1 MGFQSLFNEV
11 NVLSYL
17 FRRTRGLMT
26 AAALASILSGLFS
39 VLLIAQINAA
49 LTGDAAS
56 RADSHV
62 NPAWV
67 FAGIAV
73 ALMLCRMVSTA
84 LFERLGQRAL
94 AELRSF
100 VAQCVAETPFARFER
115 VGSARIQSALTEHSN
130 NVAVLFVSLPVILT
144 NTVIVVGCLGYL
156 AMLSWQVFL
165 FALGVIGLG
174 AVGYHLVHLRAI
186 RYLQSASSEQ
196 DRLFGHFRALTD
208 GAKELRLHRRKS
220 RVFMDR
226 VLGESVEG
234 VRRLRTRG
242 MSLFVISTS
251 WGQFLMYAFIGLVL
265 FGLADDG
272 PNQTQ
277 IMTGFALVFVFMVTP
292 LEGLLI
298 NIPRINM
305 ARVAASRIDEIT
317 REMPQGQEKQTSPPV
332 PDFQRLEL
340 RDVTHQYYH
349 EQSDDFFELGP
360 INLDFTPGE
369 VVFLVGGNGSGKT
382 TLAKVVVG
390 LYPPEGGEVL
400 LNGERVEADGWDAY
414 RQLFSVVFSDFHL
427 FERLLEAPRDG
438 LDEEGNRL
446 LAKLHLQHK
455 VRVENGAFT
464 TQALSQGQRKR
475 LALVV
480 SYLED
485 RPFLVFDE
493 WAADQDPL
501 FKEVF
506 YCEVLL
512 ELKRMGKAVLVITHD
527 DRYFHLADRL
537 VRLESGKLLAAGQTT
552 DEQSIGAEVGAS
564 EEDVKIGSID

>member
-1 MGFQSLFNEV
+1 ML
-11 NVLSYL
+11 LYL

-49 LTGDAAS
+49 LTSDSAS
-56 RADSHV
+56 RA
-62 NPAWV
+62 NAAWA

-73 ALMLCRMVSTA
+73 ALMVCRMVSTA

-100 VAQCVAETPFARFER
+100 VAQCVAETSFAQFER

-186 RYLQSASSEQ
+186 HYLQDASSEQ

-208 GAKELRLHRRKS
+208 GAKELRLHQRKS
-220 RVFMDR
+220 RVFMDQI
-226 VLGESVEG
+226 LGESVEG
-234 VRRLRTRG
+234 VRRLRTYG

-265 FGLADDG
+265 FVLAGDG

-277 IMTGFALVFVFMVTP
+277 VMTGFALVFVFMVTP

-305 ARVAASRIDEIT
+305 ARVAASRIDDIT
-317 REMPQGQEKQTSPPV
+317 REMPQGQERQASPQV
-332 PDFQRLEL
+332 PALQRLEL

-360 INLDFTPGE
+360 INLSFTPGE

-506 YCEVLL
+506 YCEVLP

-537 VRLESGKLLAAGQTT
+537 VRLESGKLLAT
-552 DEQSIGAEVGAS
+552 EQLDGEQPTSVEMEAIEPP
-564 EEDVKIGSID
+564 

>member
-1 MGFQSLFNEV
+1 ML
-11 NVLSYL
+11 LYL

-49 LTGDAAS
+49 LTSDSAS
-56 RADSHV
+56 RA
-62 NPAWV
+62 NAAWA

-73 ALMLCRMVSTA
+73 ALMVCRMVSTA

-100 VAQCVAETPFARFER
+100 VAQCVAETSFAQFER

-186 RYLQSASSEQ
+186 HYLQSASSEQ

-208 GAKELRLHRRKS
+208 GAKELRLHQRKS
-220 RVFMDR
+220 RVFMDQI
-226 VLGESVEG
+226 LGESVEG
-234 VRRLRTRG
+234 VRRLRTYG

-265 FGLADDG
+265 FVLAGDG

-277 IMTGFALVFVFMVTP
+277 VMTGFALVFVFMVTP

-305 ARVAASRIDEIT
+305 ARVAASRIDDIT
-317 REMPQGQEKQTSPPV
+317 REMPQGQERQATTQTTQV
-332 PDFQRLEL
+332 PALQHLEL
-340 RDVTHQYYH
+340 REVTHQYYH

-360 INLDFTPGE
+360 INLSFTPGE

-506 YCEVLL
+506 YCEVLP

-537 VRLESGKLLAAGQTT
+537 VRLESGKLLTAESETT
-552 DEQSIGAEVGAS
+552 EEPLAEPSSAT
-564 EEDVKIGSID
+564 

>member
-1 MGFQSLFNEV
+1 MLP
-11 NVLSYL
+11 YL
-17 FRRTRGLMT
+17 IRRTRGLMT
-26 AAALASILSGLFS
+26 AAAIASILSGLFS
-39 VLLIAQINAA
+39 VLLIAQINTA
-49 LTGDAAS
+49 LNSDAAS
-56 RADSHV
+56 RASA
-62 NPAWV
+62 AWA
-67 FAGIAV
+67 FAGIAL
-73 ALMLCRMVSTA
+73 ALMTCRMVSTA

-100 VAQCVAETPFARFER
+100 IAQCVAVTPFAQFER

-186 RYLQSASSEQ
+186 HYLQSASSEQ

-208 GAKELRLHRRKS
+208 GAKELRLHQSKS
-220 RVFMDR
+220 RVFMDQI
-226 VLGESVEG
+226 LGESVEG
-234 VRRLRTRG
+234 VRRLRTYG

-265 FGLADDG
+265 FVLVSDG

-277 IMTGFALVFVFMVTP
+277 VMTGFALVFVFMVTP

-305 ARVAASRIDEIT
+305 ARVAASRIDDIT
-317 REMPQGQEKQTSPPV
+317 REMPQRQGLQEPCETPAL
-332 PDFQRLEL
+332 QRLEL
-340 RDVTHQYYH
+340 RGVTHQYYH

-360 INLDFTPGE
+360 INLSFTPGE

-390 LYPPEGGEVL
+390 LYPPDGGEVL
-400 LNGERVEADGWDAY
+400 LNGERVEADDWDAY

-427 FERLLEAPRDG
+427 FERLLEAPRDD

-455 VRVENGAFT
+455 VQVENGAFT

-480 SYLED
+480 AYLED

-506 YCEVLL
+506 YTEVLP

-537 VRLESGKLLAAGQTT
+537 VRLESGKLLAP
-552 DEQSIGAEVGAS
+552 EQSAGAEVEVAHS
-564 EEDVKIGSID
+564 VAT

>member
-1 MGFQSLFNEV
+1 M
-11 NVLSYL
+11 LSHL
-17 FRRTRGLMT
+17 ILRTRGLMA
-26 AAALASILSGLFS
+26 AAALASISAGLFS
-39 VLLIAQINAA
+39 VLLIAQVNAA
-49 LTGDAAS
+49 LNTDAVS
-56 RADSHV
+56 RTNTALG
-62 NPAWV
+62 

-73 ALMLCRMVSTA
+73 ALMVCRMVSTA

-94 AELRSF
+94 AELRS
-100 VAQCVAETPFARFER
+100 AIAMRVAEASFTQFER
-115 VGSARIQSALTEHSN
+115 VGSARIQSALTEHCNS
-130 NVAVLFVSLPVILT
+130 VAVLFVSLPVVLT
-144 NTVIVVGCLGYL
+144 NMVIVFGCLGYL
-156 AMLSWQVFL
+156 AMLSWKVFL
-165 FALGVIGLG
+165 FALGVVGLG

-186 RYLQSASSEQ
+186 HYLQDASSEQ

-208 GAKELRLHRRKS
+208 GAKELRLNQSKS
-220 RVFMDR
+220 RVFMEQ
-226 VLGESVEG
+226 VLGESVES
-234 VRRLRTRG
+234 VRKLRTYG

-265 FGLADDG
+265 FVLASDG

-305 ARVAASRIDEIT
+305 ARVAASRIDDIT
-317 REMPQGQEKQTSPPV
+317 REMPQQQRPQEHREILT
-332 PDFQRLEL
+332 FQHLEL
-340 RDVTHQYYH
+340 HGVTHQYYH

-360 INLDFTPGE
+360 INLSFSPGE

-382 TLAKVVVG
+382 TLAKVMVG
-390 LYPPEGGEVL
+390 LYPPEGGDIL
-400 LNGERVEADGWDAY
+400 LNGERVDAGDWDAY

-464 TQALSQGQRKR
+464 TKALSQGQRKR

-480 SYLED
+480 AYLED

-506 YCEVLL
+506 YTEVLP
-512 ELKRMGKAVLVITHD
+512 ELKSMGKAVLVITHD

-537 VRLESGKLLAAGQTT
+537 IRLESGKLLPVEYEPIDTP
-552 DEQSIGAEVGAS
+552 S
-564 EEDVKIGSID
+564 ELSLIRENH

>member
-1 MGFQSLFNEV
+1 MLP
-11 NVLSYL
+11 YL
-17 FRRTRGLMT
+17 IRRTRGLMT
-26 AAALASILSGLFS
+26 AAAIASILSGLFS
-39 VLLIAQINAA
+39 VLLIAQINTA
-49 LTGDAAS
+49 LNSDAAS
-56 RADSHV
+56 RA
-62 NPAWV
+62 NAAWA
-67 FAGIAV
+67 FAGIAL
-73 ALMLCRMVSTA
+73 ALMVCRMVSTA

-100 VAQCVAETPFARFER
+100 IAQCVAVTPFAQFER

-186 RYLQSASSEQ
+186 HYLQSASSEQ

-208 GAKELRLHRRKS
+208 GAKELRLHQSKS
-220 RVFMDR
+220 RVFMDQI
-226 VLGESVEG
+226 LGESVEG
-234 VRRLRTRG
+234 VRRLRTYG

-265 FGLADDG
+265 FVLVSDG

-277 IMTGFALVFVFMVTP
+277 VMTGFALVFVFMVTP

-305 ARVAASRIDEIT
+305 ARVAASRIDDIT
-317 REMPQGQEKQTSPPV
+317 REMPQRQGLQEPRETPAL
-332 PDFQRLEL
+332 QRLEL
-340 RDVTHQYYH
+340 RGVTHQYYH

-360 INLDFTPGE
+360 INLSFTPGE

-390 LYPPEGGEVL
+390 LYPPDGGEVL
-400 LNGERVEADGWDAY
+400 LNGERVEADDWDAY

-427 FERLLEAPRDG
+427 FERLLEAPRDD

-455 VRVENGAFT
+455 VQVENGAFT

-480 SYLED
+480 AYLED

-506 YCEVLL
+506 YTEVLP

-537 VRLESGKLLAAGQTT
+537 VRLESGKLLAP
-552 DEQSIGAEVGAS
+552 EQSAGAEVEVAHS
-564 EEDVKIGSID
+564 VAT

>member
-1 MGFQSLFNEV
+1 M
-11 NVLSYL
+11 LSYL

-49 LTGDAAS
+49 LTSDSAS
-56 RADSHV
+56 RA
-62 NPAWV
+62 NAAWA

-73 ALMLCRMVSTA
+73 ALMVCRMVSTA

-100 VAQCVAETPFARFER
+100 VAQCVAETSFAQFER

-186 RYLQSASSEQ
+186 HYLQSASSEQ

-208 GAKELRLHRRKS
+208 GAKELRLHQRKS
-220 RVFMDR
+220 RVFMDQI
-226 VLGESVEG
+226 LGESVEG
-234 VRRLRTRG
+234 VRRLRTYG

-265 FGLADDG
+265 FVLAGDG

-277 IMTGFALVFVFMVTP
+277 VMTGFALVFVFMVTP

-305 ARVAASRIDEIT
+305 ARVAASRIDDIA
-317 REMPQGQEKQTSPPV
+317 REMPQGQERQATTQTTQMPAL
-332 PDFQRLEL
+332 QHLEL
-340 RDVTHQYYH
+340 REVTHQYYH

-360 INLDFTPGE
+360 INLSFTPGE

-506 YCEVLL
+506 YCEVLP

-537 VRLESGKLLAAGQTT
+537 VRLESGKLLAP
-552 DEQSIGAEVGAS
+552 EQLDGEQPTSVEVEAIEPS
-564 EEDVKIGSID
+564 

>member
-1 MGFQSLFNEV
+1 M
-11 NVLSYL
+11 LSYL
-17 FRRTRGLMT
+17 IRRTRGLMT

-39 VLLIAQINAA
+39 VLLITQINAA
-49 LTGDAAS
+49 LTSDAAS
-56 RADSHV
+56 RA
-62 NPAWV
+62 NTAWA

-73 ALMLCRMVSTA
+73 ALMVCRMVSTA

-100 VAQCVAETPFARFER
+100 VAQCVAETPFAHFER
-115 VGSARIQSALTEHSN
+115 AGSARIQSALTEHSN

-220 RVFMDR
+220 RVFMDQI
-226 VLGESVEG
+226 LGESVEG
-234 VRRLRTRG
+234 VRRMRTYG

-265 FGLADDG
+265 FVLAGDG

-277 IMTGFALVFVFMVTP
+277 VMTGFALVFVYMVTP

-305 ARVAASRIDEIT
+305 ARVAASRIDDIT
-317 REMPQGQEKQTSPPV
+317 REMPHGQERQASPQA

-360 INLDFTPGE
+360 INLSFTPGE

-400 LNGERVEADGWDAY
+400 LNGERVEADDWDAY

-427 FERLLEAPRDG
+427 FERLLEAPRED

-455 VRVENGAFT
+455 VQVENGAFT

-480 SYLED
+480 AYLED

-506 YCEVLL
+506 YCEVLP
-512 ELKRMGKAVLVITHD
+512 ELKRMDKAVLVITHD

-537 VRLESGKLLAAGQTT
+537 VRLESGKLLAP
-552 DEQSIGAEVGAS
+552 EQSADAEVEVAS
-564 EEDVKIGSID
+564 SAAT

>member
-1 MGFQSLFNEV
+1 
-11 NVLSYL
+11 
-17 FRRTRGLMT
+17 MT

-49 LTGDAAS
+49 LTSDSAS
-56 RADSHV
+56 RA
-62 NPAWV
+62 NAAWA

-73 ALMLCRMVSTA
+73 ALMVCRMVSTA

-100 VAQCVAETPFARFER
+100 VAQCVAETSFAQFER

-186 RYLQSASSEQ
+186 HYLQDASSEQ

-208 GAKELRLHRRKS
+208 GAKELRLHQRKS
-220 RVFMDR
+220 RVFMDQI
-226 VLGESVEG
+226 LGESVEG
-234 VRRLRTRG
+234 VRRLRTYG

-265 FGLADDG
+265 FVLAGDG

-277 IMTGFALVFVFMVTP
+277 VMTGFALVFVFMVTP

-305 ARVAASRIDEIT
+305 ARVAASRIDDIT
-317 REMPQGQEKQTSPPV
+317 REMPQGQERQASPQV
-332 PDFQRLEL
+332 PALQRLEL

-360 INLDFTPGE
+360 INLSFTPGE

-506 YCEVLL
+506 YCEVLP

-537 VRLESGKLLAAGQTT
+537 VRLESGKLLTAESETT
-552 DEQSIGAEVGAS
+552 EEPLAEPSSAT
-564 EEDVKIGSID
+564 

>member
-1 MGFQSLFNEV
+1 M
-11 NVLSYL
+11 LSYL

-49 LTGDAAS
+49 LTSDSAS
-56 RADSHV
+56 RA
-62 NPAWV
+62 NAAWA

-73 ALMLCRMVSTA
+73 ALMVCRMVSTA

-100 VAQCVAETPFARFER
+100 VAQCVAETSFAQFER

-186 RYLQSASSEQ
+186 HYLQSASSEQ

-208 GAKELRLHRRKS
+208 GAKELRLHQRKS
-220 RVFMDR
+220 RVFMDQI
-226 VLGESVEG
+226 LGESVEG
-234 VRRLRTRG
+234 VRRLRTYG

-265 FGLADDG
+265 FVLAGDG

-277 IMTGFALVFVFMVTP
+277 VMTGFALVFVFMVTP

-305 ARVAASRIDEIT
+305 ARVAASRIDDIA
-317 REMPQGQEKQTSPPV
+317 REMPQGQERQATTQTTQMPAL
-332 PDFQRLEL
+332 QHLEL
-340 RDVTHQYYH
+340 REVTHQYYH

-360 INLDFTPGE
+360 INLSFTPGE

-506 YCEVLL
+506 YCEVLP

-537 VRLESGKLLAAGQTT
+537 VRLESGKLLATEPMDG
-552 DEQSIGAEVGAS
+552 EQPTSEAVEAS
-564 EEDVKIGSID
+564 VTS

>member
-1 MGFQSLFNEV
+1 
-11 NVLSYL
+11 
-17 FRRTRGLMT
+17 MT

-49 LTGDAAS
+49 LNSDAAS
-56 RADSHV
+56 RA
-62 NPAWV
+62 NAAWG

-73 ALMLCRMVSTA
+73 ALMVCRMVSTA

-100 VAQCVAETPFARFER
+100 VAQCVAETPFAQFER

-186 RYLQSASSEQ
+186 HYLQDASSEQ

-208 GAKELRLHRRKS
+208 GAKELRLHQRKS
-220 RVFMDR
+220 RVFMDQI
-226 VLGESVEG
+226 LGESVEG
-234 VRRLRTRG
+234 VRRLRTYG

-265 FGLADDG
+265 FVLAGDG

-277 IMTGFALVFVFMVTP
+277 VMTGFALVFVFMVTP

-305 ARVAASRIDEIT
+305 ARVAASRIDDIT
-317 REMPQGQEKQTSPPV
+317 REMPQGQERQASPQV
-332 PDFQRLEL
+332 PALQRLEL

-360 INLDFTPGE
+360 IDLSFTPGE

-480 SYLED
+480 AYLED

-506 YCEVLL
+506 YCEVLP

-537 VRLESGKLLAAGQTT
+537 VRLESGKLLT
-552 DEQSIGAEVGAS
+552 AES
-564 EEDVKIGSID
+564 ETAEEPLAEPSSAT

>member
-1 MGFQSLFNEV
+1 M
-11 NVLSYL
+11 LSYL
-17 FRRTRGLMT
+17 IRRTRGLMT
-26 AAALASILSGLFS
+26 AAALASIFSGLFS

-49 LTGDAAS
+49 LTSDSAS
-56 RADSHV
+56 RA
-62 NPAWV
+62 NAAWA

-73 ALMLCRMVSTA
+73 ALMVCRMVSTA

-100 VAQCVAETPFARFER
+100 VAQCVAETPFAQFER

-186 RYLQSASSEQ
+186 HYLQDASSEQ

-208 GAKELRLHRRKS
+208 GAKELRLHQRKS
-220 RVFMDR
+220 RVFMDQI
-226 VLGESVEG
+226 LGESVEG
-234 VRRLRTRG
+234 VRRLRTYG

-265 FGLADDG
+265 FVLAGDG

-277 IMTGFALVFVFMVTP
+277 VMTGFALVFVFMVTP

-305 ARVAASRIDEIT
+305 ARVAASRIDDIT
-317 REMPQGQEKQTSPPV
+317 REMPQGQEKQASPQEPAL
-332 PDFQRLEL
+332 QRLEL

-360 INLDFTPGE
+360 INLSFTPGE

-506 YCEVLL
+506 YCEVLP

-537 VRLESGKLLAAGQTT
+537 VRLESGKLLAP
-552 DEQSIGAEVGAS
+552 EQPDGTEEVLKTAEAT
-564 EEDVKIGSID
+564 

>member
-1 MGFQSLFNEV
+1 
-11 NVLSYL
+11 VLPYL
-17 FRRTRGLMT
+17 IRRTRGLMT

-49 LTGDAAS
+49 LNSDAAS
-56 RADSHV
+56 RA
-62 NPAWV
+62 NAAWG

-73 ALMLCRMVSTA
+73 ALMVCRMVSTA

-186 RYLQSASSEQ
+186 HYLQDASSEQ

-208 GAKELRLHRRKS
+208 GAKELRLHQRKS
-220 RVFMDR
+220 RVFMDQI
-226 VLGESVEG
+226 LGESVEG
-234 VRRLRTRG
+234 VRRLRTYG

-265 FGLADDG
+265 FVLAGDG

-277 IMTGFALVFVFMVTP
+277 VMTGFALVFVFMVTP

-305 ARVAASRIDEIT
+305 ARVAASRIDDIT
-317 REMPQGQEKQTSPPV
+317 REMPQGQERQASPQV
-332 PDFQRLEL
+332 PALQRLEL

-360 INLDFTPGE
+360 INLSFTPGE
-369 VVFLVGGNGSGKT
+369 VVFLVGGNGI
-382 TLAKVVVG
+382 
-390 LYPPEGGEVL
+390 L

-480 SYLED
+480 AYLED

-506 YCEVLL
+506 YCEVLP

-537 VRLESGKLLAAGQTT
+537 VRLESGKLLAAESET
-552 DEQSIGAEVGAS
+552 AEEPLAEPSPAS
-564 EEDVKIGSID
+564 

>member
-1 MGFQSLFNEV
+1 MGFQSLSNEV

-196 DRLFGHFRALTD
+196 DRLFGLFRALTD

-390 LYPPEGGEVL
+390 LYPPEGGGVL
-400 LNGERVEADGWDAY
+400 LNERVEADGWDAY

-537 VRLESGKLLAAGQTT
+537 VRLESGKLLAT
-552 DEQSIGAEVGAS
+552 EQLDGEQPTSVEMEAIEPP
-564 EEDVKIGSID
+564 

>member
-1 MGFQSLFNEV
+1 M
-11 NVLSYL
+11 LSYL

-49 LTGDAAS
+49 LTSDSAS
-56 RADSHV
+56 RASA
-62 NPAWV
+62 AWA

-73 ALMLCRMVSTA
+73 ALMVCRMVSTA

-100 VAQCVAETPFARFER
+100 VAQCVAETPFAQFER

-186 RYLQSASSEQ
+186 HYLQDASSEQ

-208 GAKELRLHRRKS
+208 GAKELRLHQRKS
-220 RVFMDR
+220 RVFMDQI
-226 VLGESVEG
+226 LGESVEG
-234 VRRLRTRG
+234 VRRLRTYG

-265 FGLADDG
+265 FVLAGDG

-277 IMTGFALVFVFMVTP
+277 VMTGFALVFVFMVTP

-305 ARVAASRIDEIT
+305 ARVAASRIDDIA
-317 REMPQGQEKQTSPPV
+317 REMPQGQERQATTQTTQMPAL
-332 PDFQRLEL
+332 QHLEL
-340 RDVTHQYYH
+340 REVTHQYYH

-360 INLDFTPGE
+360 INLSFTPGE

-506 YCEVLL
+506 YCEVLP

-537 VRLESGKLLAAGQTT
+537 VRLESGKLLAP
-552 DEQSIGAEVGAS
+552 EQLDGEQPTSVEVEAIEPS
-564 EEDVKIGSID
+564 

>member
-1 MGFQSLFNEV
+1 MLP
-11 NVLSYL
+11 YL
-17 FRRTRGLMT
+17 IRRTRGLMT

-49 LTGDAAS
+49 LNSDAAS
-56 RADSHV
+56 RA
-62 NPAWV
+62 NAAWG

-73 ALMLCRMVSTA
+73 ALMVCRMVSTA

-100 VAQCVAETPFARFER
+100 VAQCVAQTPFAQFER

-186 RYLQSASSEQ
+186 HYLQDASSEQ

-208 GAKELRLHRRKS
+208 GAKELRLHQRKS
-220 RVFMDR
+220 RVFMDQI
-226 VLGESVEG
+226 LGESVEG
-234 VRRLRTRG
+234 VRRLRTYG

-265 FGLADDG
+265 FVLASDG

-277 IMTGFALVFVFMVTP
+277 VMTGFALVFVFMVTP

-305 ARVAASRIDEIT
+305 ARVAASRIDDIT
-317 REMPQGQEKQTSPPV
+317 REMPHGQERQASPQV

-360 INLDFTPGE
+360 IDLSFTPGE

-427 FERLLEAPRDG
+427 FERLLEAPREG

-480 SYLED
+480 AYLED

-506 YCEVLL
+506 YCEVLP

-537 VRLESGKLLAAGQTT
+537 VRLESGKLLTAGQTT
-552 DEQSIGAEVGAS
+552 DEQSTGAEVGAS

>member
-1 MGFQSLFNEV
+1 MLV
-11 NVLSYL
+11 YL
-17 FRRTRGLMT
+17 IRRTRGLMT
-26 AAALASILSGLFS
+26 AAALASILAGLFS
-39 VLLIAQINAA
+39 VMLIAQINTA
-49 LTGDAAS
+49 LTSDAAS
-56 RADSHV
+56 RASA
-62 NPAWV
+62 AWA

-100 VAQCVAETPFARFER
+100 VAQCVAKTPFAHFER

-186 RYLQSASSEQ
+186 RYLQTASSEQ

-208 GAKELRLHRRKS
+208 GAKELRLHQDKRHT
-220 RVFMDR
+220 FINQ
-226 VLGESVEG
+226 VLGASVEG
-234 VRRLRTRG
+234 VRRLRTHG

-265 FGLADDG
+265 FVLAGNG

-277 IMTGFALVFVFMVTP
+277 VMTGFALVFVYMVTP

-305 ARVAASRIDEIT
+305 ARVAASRIDDIT
-317 REMPQGQEKQTSPPV
+317 REMPQGQERQASPRV
-332 PDFQRLEL
+332 PALQRLEL

-349 EQSDDFFELGP
+349 EQSDDVFELGP
-360 INLDFTPGE
+360 INLSFTPGE

-382 TLAKVVVG
+382 TLAKVLVG
-390 LYPPEGGEVL
+390 LYSPEGGEVL

-427 FERLLEAPRDG
+427 FERLLEAPRED

-464 TQALSQGQRKR
+464 TQSLSQGQRKR

-480 SYLED
+480 AYLED

-506 YCEVLL
+506 YCEVLP

-527 DRYFHLADRL
+527 DRYFQLADRL
-537 VRLESGKLLAAGQTT
+537 VRLESGKLLAP
-552 DEQSIGAEVGAS
+552 EQSADAEVEVAPS
-564 EEDVKIGSID
+564 VAT

>member
-1 MGFQSLFNEV
+1 MLP
-11 NVLSYL
+11 YL
-17 FRRTRGLMT
+17 IRQTRGLMT
-26 AAALASILSGLFS
+26 AAAIASILSGLFS
-39 VLLIAQINAA
+39 VLLIAQINTA
-49 LTGDAAS
+49 LNSDAAS
-56 RADSHV
+56 RASA
-62 NPAWV
+62 AWA
-67 FAGIAV
+67 FAGIAL
-73 ALMLCRMVSTA
+73 ALMACRMVSTA

-94 AELRSF
+94 AELRNF
-100 VAQCVAETPFARFER
+100 IAQCVAVTPFAQFER

-156 AMLSWQVFL
+156 AVLSWQVFL

-186 RYLQSASSEQ
+186 HYLQSASSEQ

-208 GAKELRLHRRKS
+208 GAKELRLHQRKS
-220 RVFMDR
+220 RVFMDQI
-226 VLGESVEG
+226 LGESIEG
-234 VRRLRTRG
+234 VRRLRTYG

-265 FGLADDG
+265 FVLVSDG

-277 IMTGFALVFVFMVTP
+277 VMTGFALVFVFMVTP
-292 LEGLLI
+292 LEALLI

-305 ARVAASRIDEIT
+305 ARVAASRIDDIT
-317 REMPQGQEKQTSPPV
+317 REMPQGQERLASPQV

-360 INLDFTPGE
+360 INLSFTPGE

-400 LNGERVEADGWDAY
+400 LNGEPVEADGWDAY

-427 FERLLEAPRDG
+427 FERLLEAPRDD

-455 VRVENGAFT
+455 VQVENGAFT

-480 SYLED
+480 AYLED

-506 YCEVLL
+506 YTEVLP

-537 VRLESGKLLAAGQTT
+537 VRLESGKLLAPELPG
-552 DEQSIGAEVGAS
+552 GAEVAVVS
-564 EEDVKIGSID
+564 SMAT

>member
-1 MGFQSLFNEV
+1 MLV
-11 NVLSYL
+11 YL
-17 FRRTRGLMT
+17 IRRTRGLMT
-26 AAALASILSGLFS
+26 AAALASILAGLFS
-39 VLLIAQINAA
+39 VMLIAQINTA
-49 LTGDAAS
+49 LTSDAAS
-56 RADSHV
+56 RASA
-62 NPAWV
+62 AWA

-73 ALMLCRMVSTA
+73 ALMVCRMVSTA

-100 VAQCVAETPFARFER
+100 VAQCVAETPFAHFER

-144 NTVIVVGCLGYL
+144 NAVIVVGCLGYL

-186 RYLQSASSEQ
+186 HYLQSASSEQ
-196 DRLFGHFRALTD
+196 DRLFGHFCALTD
-208 GAKELRLHRRKS
+208 GAKELRLHQDKRHT
-220 RVFMDR
+220 FMNQ
-226 VLGESVEG
+226 VLGKSVEG
-234 VRRLRTRG
+234 VRRLRTHG

-265 FGLADDG
+265 FVLAGDG

-277 IMTGFALVFVFMVTP
+277 VMTGFALVFVYMVTP

-305 ARVAASRIDEIT
+305 ARVAASRIDDIT
-317 REMPQGQEKQTSPPV
+317 REMPQEQDRQASPQAL
-332 PDFQRLEL
+332 DFQRLEL

-349 EQSDDFFELGP
+349 EQSDDVFELGP
-360 INLDFTPGE
+360 INLSFTPGE

-427 FERLLEAPRDG
+427 FERLLEAPRED

-464 TQALSQGQRKR
+464 TQSLSQGQRKR

-480 SYLED
+480 AYLED

-506 YCEVLL
+506 YCEVLP

-537 VRLESGKLLAAGQTT
+537 VRLESGKLLTAGQTT
-552 DEQSIGAEVGAS
+552 DEQSTGAEVGAS

>member
-1 MGFQSLFNEV
+1 ML
-11 NVLSYL
+11 LYL
-17 FRRTRGLMT
+17 IRRTRGLMT
-26 AAALASILSGLFS
+26 AAAIASILAGLFS
-39 VLLIAQINAA
+39 VLLVAQINAA
-49 LTGDAAS
+49 LTSDSASHESAAW
-56 RADSHV
+56 A
-62 NPAWV
+62 

-73 ALMLCRMVSTA
+73 ALMVCRMVSTA

-100 VAQCVAETPFARFER
+100 VARCVAETPFAHFER

-186 RYLQSASSEQ
+186 RYLHRASSEQ

-220 RVFMDR
+220 RVFMDQI
-226 VLGESVEG
+226 LGESVEG
-234 VRRLRTRG
+234 VRRLRTYG

-265 FGLADDG
+265 FVLAGDG

-277 IMTGFALVFVFMVTP
+277 VMTGFALVFVYMVTP

-305 ARVAASRIDEIT
+305 ARVAASRIDDIT
-317 REMPQGQEKQTSPPV
+317 REMPQGQERQASPQV

-340 RDVTHQYYH
+340 RNVTHQYYH

-360 INLDFTPGE
+360 INLSFTPGE

-400 LNGERVEADGWDAY
+400 LNGEPVEADGWDAY

-427 FERLLEAPRDG
+427 FERLLEAPRED

-446 LAKLHLQHK
+446 LAKLHLKHK
-455 VRVENGAFT
+455 VQVENGAFT

-480 SYLED
+480 AYLED

-506 YCEVLL
+506 YCEVLP

-527 DRYFHLADRL
+527 DRYFHFADRL
-537 VRLESGKLLAAGQTT
+537 VRLESGKLLAP
-552 DEQSIGAEVGAS
+552 EQSADAEVEVAPS
-564 EEDVKIGSID
+564 VAT

>member
-1 MGFQSLFNEV
+1 MLV
-11 NVLSYL
+11 YL
-17 FRRTRGLMT
+17 IRRTRGLMT
-26 AAALASILSGLFS
+26 AAALASILAGLFS

-49 LTGDAAS
+49 LTSDAAS
-56 RADSHV
+56 HASA
-62 NPAWV
+62 AWA

-100 VAQCVAETPFARFER
+100 VAQCVAKTPFAQFER

-208 GAKELRLHRRKS
+208 GAKELRLHQDKRHT
-220 RVFMDR
+220 FMNQ
-226 VLGESVEG
+226 VLGASVEG
-234 VRRLRTRG
+234 VRRLRTHG

-265 FGLADDG
+265 FVLAGDG

-277 IMTGFALVFVFMVTP
+277 VMTGFALVFVYMVTP

-305 ARVAASRIDEIT
+305 ARVAASRIDDIT
-317 REMPQGQEKQTSPPV
+317 REMPQGQERQASPQAL
-332 PDFQRLEL
+332 DFQRLEL

-349 EQSDDFFELGP
+349 EQSDDVFELGP
-360 INLDFTPGE
+360 INLSFTPGE

-427 FERLLEAPRDG
+427 FERLLEAPRED

-464 TQALSQGQRKR
+464 TQSLSQGQRKR

-480 SYLED
+480 TYLED
-485 RPFLVFDE
+485 RPFLLFDE

-506 YCEVLL
+506 YCEVLP

-537 VRLESGKLLAAGQTT
+537 VRLESGKLLAV
-552 DEQSIGAEVGAS
+552 EQSTSAEV
-564 EEDVKIGSID
+564 V

>member
-1 MGFQSLFNEV
+1 M
-11 NVLSYL
+11 LSYL
-17 FRRTRGLMT
+17 IRRTRGLMT
-26 AAALASILSGLFS
+26 AAALASIFSGLFS

-49 LTGDAAS
+49 LTSDSAS
-56 RADSHV
+56 RA
-62 NPAWV
+62 NAAWA

-73 ALMLCRMVSTA
+73 ALMVCRMVSTA

-100 VAQCVAETPFARFER
+100 VAQCVAETPFAQFER

-186 RYLQSASSEQ
+186 HYLQDASSEQ

-208 GAKELRLHRRKS
+208 GAKELRLHQRKS
-220 RVFMDR
+220 RVFMDQI
-226 VLGESVEG
+226 LGESVEG
-234 VRRLRTRG
+234 VRRLRTYG

-265 FGLADDG
+265 FVLAGDG

-277 IMTGFALVFVFMVTP
+277 VMTGFALVFVFMVTP

-305 ARVAASRIDEIT
+305 ARVAASRIDDIT
-317 REMPQGQEKQTSPPV
+317 REMPQGQERQATTQTTQV
-332 PDFQRLEL
+332 PALQHLEL

-360 INLDFTPGE
+360 INLSFTPGE

-480 SYLED
+480 AYLED

-506 YCEVLL
+506 YCEVLP

-537 VRLESGKLLAAGQTT
+537 VRLESGKLLAP
-552 DEQSIGAEVGAS
+552 EQSDGTEEVLKTAEAT
-564 EEDVKIGSID
+564 

>member
-1 MGFQSLFNEV
+1 MLP
-11 NVLSYL
+11 YL
-17 FRRTRGLMT
+17 IRRTRGLMT

-49 LTGDAAS
+49 LTSDSAS
-56 RADSHV
+56 RASA
-62 NPAWV
+62 AWA

-73 ALMLCRMVSTA
+73 ALMVCRMVSTA

-100 VAQCVAETPFARFER
+100 VAQCVAETPFAQFER

-208 GAKELRLHRRKS
+208 GAKELRLHQRKS
-220 RVFMDR
+220 RVFMDQI
-226 VLGESVEG
+226 LGESVEG
-234 VRRLRTRG
+234 VRRLRTYG

-265 FGLADDG
+265 FVLAGDGL
-272 PNQTQ
+272 NQTQ
-277 IMTGFALVFVFMVTP
+277 VMTGFALVFVFMVTP

-305 ARVAASRIDEIT
+305 ARVAASRIDDIT
-317 REMPQGQEKQTSPPV
+317 REMPQGQERQATTQTTQV
-332 PDFQRLEL
+332 PALQRLEL

-360 INLDFTPGE
+360 INLSFTPGE

-480 SYLED
+480 AYLED

-506 YCEVLL
+506 YCEILP

-537 VRLESGKLLAAGQTT
+537 VRLESGKLLT
-552 DEQSIGAEVGAS
+552 AES
-564 EEDVKIGSID
+564 ETAEEPLAEPSSAT

>member
-1 MGFQSLFNEV
+1 MLP
-11 NVLSYL
+11 YL
-17 FRRTRGLMT
+17 IRRTRGLMT
-26 AAALASILSGLFS
+26 AAAIASILSGLFS
-39 VLLIAQINAA
+39 VLLIAQINTA
-49 LTGDAAS
+49 LNSDAAS
-56 RADSHV
+56 RA
-62 NPAWV
+62 NAAWA
-67 FAGIAV
+67 FAGIAL
-73 ALMLCRMVSTA
+73 ALMTCRMVSTA

-100 VAQCVAETPFARFER
+100 IAQCVAVTPFAQFER

-186 RYLQSASSEQ
+186 HYLQSASSEQ

-208 GAKELRLHRRKS
+208 GAKELRLHQSKS
-220 RVFMDR
+220 RVFMDQI
-226 VLGESVEG
+226 LGESVEG
-234 VRRLRTRG
+234 VRRLRTYG

-265 FGLADDG
+265 FVLVSDG

-277 IMTGFALVFVFMVTP
+277 VMTGFALVFVFMVTP

-305 ARVAASRIDEIT
+305 ARVAASRIDDIT
-317 REMPQGQEKQTSPPV
+317 REMPQRQGLQEPCETPAL
-332 PDFQRLEL
+332 QRLEL
-340 RDVTHQYYH
+340 RGVTHQYYH

-360 INLDFTPGE
+360 INLSFTPGE

-390 LYPPEGGEVL
+390 LYPPDGGEVL
-400 LNGERVEADGWDAY
+400 LNGERVEADDWDAY

-427 FERLLEAPRDG
+427 FERLLEAPRDD

-455 VRVENGAFT
+455 VQVENGAFT

-480 SYLED
+480 AYLED

-506 YCEVLL
+506 YTEVLP

-537 VRLESGKLLAAGQTT
+537 VRLESGKLLAP
-552 DEQSIGAEVGAS
+552 EQSVGAEVEVAHS
-564 EEDVKIGSID
+564 VAT

>member
-1 MGFQSLFNEV
+1 MLP
-11 NVLSYL
+11 YL
-17 FRRTRGLMT
+17 IRRTRGLMT

-39 VLLIAQINAA
+39 VLLITQINAA
-49 LTGDAAS
+49 LTSDAAS
-56 RADSHV
+56 RA
-62 NPAWV
+62 NTAWA

-73 ALMLCRMVSTA
+73 ALMACRMVSTA

-100 VAQCVAETPFARFER
+100 VAQCVAETPFAHFER

-186 RYLQSASSEQ
+186 HYLQDASSEQ

-208 GAKELRLHRRKS
+208 GAKELRLHQRKS
-220 RVFMDR
+220 RVFMDQI
-226 VLGESVEG
+226 LGESVEG
-234 VRRLRTRG
+234 VRRLRTYG

-265 FGLADDG
+265 FVLAGDG

-277 IMTGFALVFVFMVTP
+277 VMTGFALVFVFMVTP

-305 ARVAASRIDEIT
+305 ARVAASRIDDIT
-317 REMPQGQEKQTSPPV
+317 REMPQGEERQTSPQA
-332 PDFQRLEL
+332 PDLQRLEL

-360 INLDFTPGE
+360 INLSFTPGE

-400 LNGERVEADGWDAY
+400 LNGERVEADSWDAY

-427 FERLLEAPRDG
+427 FERLLEAPRED

-480 SYLED
+480 AYLED

-506 YCEVLL
+506 YCEVLP

-537 VRLESGKLLAAGQTT
+537 VRLESGKLLTT
-552 DEQSIGAEVGAS
+552 EQLDGEQPTSEAVEAS
-564 EEDVKIGSID
+564 LTS

>member
-1 MGFQSLFNEV
+1 M
-11 NVLSYL
+11 LSYL

-39 VLLIAQINAA
+39 VLLIAQINVA
-49 LTGDAAS
+49 LTSDAAS
-56 RADSHV
+56 RATSHV
-62 NPAWV
+62 NPAWA

-73 ALMLCRMVSTA
+73 ALMACRMVSTA

-100 VAQCVAETPFARFER
+100 VARCVAETPFAHFER

-144 NTVIVVGCLGYL
+144 NTVIVMGCLGYL

-174 AVGYHLVHLRAI
+174 AIGYHLVHLCAI
-186 RYLQSASSEQ
+186 HYLQSASSEQ

-208 GAKELRLHRRKS
+208 GAKELRLHQRKS
-220 RVFMDR
+220 RVFMDQI
-226 VLGESVEG
+226 LGESVEG
-234 VRRLRTRG
+234 VRRLRTYG

-265 FGLADDG
+265 FVLAGDG

-277 IMTGFALVFVFMVTP
+277 VMTGFALVFVFMVTP

-305 ARVAASRIDEIT
+305 ARVAASRIDDIT
-317 REMPQGQEKQTSPPV
+317 REMPQGQERQASPQV
-332 PDFQRLEL
+332 PALQRLEL
-340 RDVTHQYYH
+340 HDVTHQYYH

-360 INLDFTPGE
+360 INLSFTPGE

-427 FERLLEAPRDG
+427 FERLLEAPREG

-480 SYLED
+480 AYLED

-506 YCEVLL
+506 YCEVLP

-537 VRLESGKLLAAGQTT
+537 VRLESGRLLAAESET
-552 DEQSIGAEVGAS
+552 AEEPLAERS
-564 EEDVKIGSID
+564 SAT

>member
-1 MGFQSLFNEV
+1 MLV
-11 NVLSYL
+11 YL
-17 FRRTRGLMT
+17 IRRTRGLMT

-39 VLLIAQINAA
+39 VLLIAQINVA

-56 RADSHV
+56 
-62 NPAWV
+62 NTNTAWA

-100 VAQCVAETPFARFER
+100 VAQCVAETPFAHFER

-186 RYLQSASSEQ
+186 HYLQSASSEQ

-208 GAKELRLHRRKS
+208 GAKELRLHQDKRHT
-220 RVFMDR
+220 FMNQ
-226 VLGESVEG
+226 VLGASVEG
-234 VRRLRTRG
+234 VRRLRTHG

-265 FGLADDG
+265 FVLAGDG
-272 PNQTQ
+272 PNQAQ
-277 IMTGFALVFVFMVTP
+277 VMTGFALVFVFMVTP

-305 ARVAASRIDEIT
+305 ARVAASRIDDIT
-317 REMPQGQEKQTSPPV
+317 REMPQGQERQASPWV
-332 PDFQRLEL
+332 SALQRLEL

-349 EQSDDFFELGP
+349 EQSDDVFELGP
-360 INLDFTPGE
+360 INLSFTPGE

-382 TLAKVVVG
+382 TLAKVLVG
-390 LYPPEGGEVL
+390 LYSPEGGEVL

-427 FERLLEAPRDG
+427 FERLLEAPRED

-464 TQALSQGQRKR
+464 TQSLSQGQRKR

-480 SYLED
+480 AYLED

-506 YCEVLL
+506 YCEVLP

-527 DRYFHLADRL
+527 DRYFQLADRL
-537 VRLESGKLLAAGQTT
+537 VRLESGKLLAP
-552 DEQSIGAEVGAS
+552 EQPAAAEVEVAPS
-564 EEDVKIGSID
+564 VAT

>member
-1 MGFQSLFNEV
+1 MLP
-11 NVLSYL
+11 YL
-17 FRRTRGLMT
+17 IRRTRGLMT
-26 AAALASILSGLFS
+26 AAAIASILSGLFS
-39 VLLIAQINAA
+39 VLLIAQINTA
-49 LTGDAAS
+49 LNSDAAS
-56 RADSHV
+56 RA
-62 NPAWV
+62 NAAWT
-67 FAGIAV
+67 FAGIAL
-73 ALMLCRMVSTA
+73 ALMACRMVSTA

-100 VAQCVAETPFARFER
+100 IAQCVAVTPFAQFER

-156 AMLSWQVFL
+156 AVLSWQVFL

-186 RYLQSASSEQ
+186 HYLQSASSEQ

-208 GAKELRLHRRKS
+208 GAKELRLHQRKS
-220 RVFMDR
+220 RVFMDQI
-226 VLGESVEG
+226 LGESVEG
-234 VRRLRTRG
+234 VRRLRTYG

-265 FGLADDG
+265 FVLVSDG

-277 IMTGFALVFVFMVTP
+277 VMTGFALVFVFMVTP

-305 ARVAASRIDEIT
+305 ARVAASRIDDIT
-317 REMPQGQEKQTSPPV
+317 REMPQGQGPQEQRETPTL
-332 PDFQRLEL
+332 QRLEL
-340 RDVTHQYYH
+340 RGVTHQYYH

-360 INLDFTPGE
+360 INLSFTPGE

-390 LYPPEGGEVL
+390 LYPPDGGEVL
-400 LNGERVEADGWDAY
+400 LNGERVEVDGWDAY

-427 FERLLEAPRDG
+427 FERLLEAPRDD

-480 SYLED
+480 AYLED

-506 YCEVLL
+506 YTEVLP

-537 VRLESGKLLAAGQTT
+537 VRLESGKLLAP
-552 DEQSIGAEVGAS
+552 EQSAGAEMEVAPS
-564 EEDVKIGSID
+564 VAT

>member
-1 MGFQSLFNEV
+1 MLP
-11 NVLSYL
+11 YL
-17 FRRTRGLMT
+17 IRRTRWLM
-26 AAALASILSGLFS
+26 AAAAIASILSGLFS
-39 VLLIAQINAA
+39 VLLIAQINTA
-49 LTGDAAS
+49 LNSDAAS
-56 RADSHV
+56 RVSA
-62 NPAWV
+62 AWA

-73 ALMLCRMVSTA
+73 ALMLSRMVSTA

-100 VAQCVAETPFARFER
+100 VAQCVAVTPFAQFER

-186 RYLQSASSEQ
+186 HYLQSASSEQ

-208 GAKELRLHRRKS
+208 GAKELRLHQRKS
-220 RVFMDR
+220 RVFMDQI
-226 VLGESVEG
+226 LGESVEG
-234 VRRLRTRG
+234 VRRLRTYG

-265 FGLADDG
+265 FVLAGDG

-277 IMTGFALVFVFMVTP
+277 VMTGFALVFVFMVTP

-305 ARVAASRIDEIT
+305 ARVAASRIDDIT
-317 REMPQGQEKQTSPPV
+317 REMPQRQGSQE
-332 PDFQRLEL
+332 QRETPTLQHLEL
-340 RDVTHQYYH
+340 RGVTHQYYH

-360 INLDFTPGE
+360 INLSFTPGE

-390 LYPPEGGEVL
+390 LYPPDGGEVL

-427 FERLLEAPRDG
+427 FERLLEAPRED

-480 SYLED
+480 AYLED

-506 YCEVLL
+506 YCEVLP

-537 VRLESGKLLAAGQTT
+537 VRLESGKLLAPEVSA
-552 DEQSIGAEVGAS
+552 GAEVEVAHS
-564 EEDVKIGSID
+564 VAT

>member
-1 MGFQSLFNEV
+1 M
-11 NVLSYL
+11 LSYL
-17 FRRTRGLMT
+17 IRRTRGLMT

-49 LTGDAAS
+49 LTSDSAS
-56 RADSHV
+56 RASA
-62 NPAWV
+62 AWA

-73 ALMLCRMVSTA
+73 ALMVCRMVSTA

-186 RYLQSASSEQ
+186 HYLQDASSEQ

-208 GAKELRLHRRKS
+208 GAKELRLHQRKS
-220 RVFMDR
+220 RVFMDQI
-226 VLGESVEG
+226 LGESVEG
-234 VRRLRTRG
+234 VRRLRTYG

-265 FGLADDG
+265 FVLAGDG

-277 IMTGFALVFVFMVTP
+277 VMTGFALVFVFMVTP

-305 ARVAASRIDEIT
+305 ARVAASRIDDIT
-317 REMPQGQEKQTSPPV
+317 REMPQGQERQATTQTTQV
-332 PDFQRLEL
+332 PALQHLEL

-360 INLDFTPGE
+360 INLSFTPGE

-480 SYLED
+480 AYLED

-506 YCEVLL
+506 YCEVLP

-537 VRLESGKLLAAGQTT
+537 VRLESGKLLAP
-552 DEQSIGAEVGAS
+552 EQSDGTEEVLKTAEAT
-564 EEDVKIGSID
+564 

>member
-1 MGFQSLFNEV
+1 MLP
-11 NVLSYL
+11 YL
-17 FRRTRGLMT
+17 IRRTRGLMT
-26 AAALASILSGLFS
+26 AAAIASILSGLFS
-39 VLLIAQINAA
+39 VLLIAQINTA
-49 LTGDAAS
+49 LNSDAAS
-56 RADSHV
+56 RASA
-62 NPAWV
+62 AWA
-67 FAGIAV
+67 FAGIAL
-73 ALMLCRMVSTA
+73 ALMTCRMVSTA

-100 VAQCVAETPFARFER
+100 IAQCVAVTPFAQFER
-115 VGSARIQSALTEHSN
+115 VGSARIQSVLTEHSN

-186 RYLQSASSEQ
+186 HYLQSASSEQ

-208 GAKELRLHRRKS
+208 GAKELRLHQSKS
-220 RVFMDR
+220 RVFMDQI
-226 VLGESVEG
+226 LGESVEG
-234 VRRLRTRG
+234 VRRLRTYG

-265 FGLADDG
+265 FVLVSDG

-277 IMTGFALVFVFMVTP
+277 VMTGFALVFVFMVTP

-305 ARVAASRIDEIT
+305 ARVAASRIDDIT
-317 REMPQGQEKQTSPPV
+317 REMPQRQGPQEQRETPTL
-332 PDFQRLEL
+332 QRLEL
-340 RDVTHQYYH
+340 RGVTHQYYH

-360 INLDFTPGE
+360 INLSFTPGE

-390 LYPPEGGEVL
+390 LYPPDGGEVL
-400 LNGERVEADGWDAY
+400 LNGERVEAGDWDAY

-427 FERLLEAPRDG
+427 FERLLEAPRDD

-455 VRVENGAFT
+455 VQVENGAFT

-480 SYLED
+480 AYLED

-506 YCEVLL
+506 YTEVLP

-537 VRLESGKLLAAGQTT
+537 VRLESGKLLAP
-552 DEQSIGAEVGAS
+552 EQSAGAEVAVAS
-564 EEDVKIGSID
+564 SVAT